1 MAENGT
7 IKISNINELYS
18 LLPEELS
25 QEFEIGIHG
34 FSDRNYGDTQ
44 IDTEK
49 IQQAKDGILRDGLKI
64 RGERKLLSTI
74 MVGRELESRYIR
86 NDGYPGG
93 VIVALPKVLRSESGE
108 EIFIGSPVEDK
119 RVELRIEK
127 GIPWDRNRQATS
139 LSELILPNNGTLDSM
154 FIIGIYTKS
163 ENGIEVVLNP
173 NHIAF
178 NKGKVPDDFFRDRY
192 GKLTSFELEGLD
204 NQVVEETISQ
214 QQSYKGKLNSSV
226 DLRALEAQK
235 AQYYIDYL
243 STQGQNWEMSQEDM
257 DMLLDD
263 MTHFRAIGLVEMAD
277 RIKTL
282 AEKVKIKD
290 ERIERLSMA
299 ISELREAGIDDQII
313 VGMLG
318 DTRKGVPV
326 SDMEELRVMVRTFKK
341 YGIEDIKKEDYASHD
356 NEQSDEMKAIIAEL
370 MQPQEEKVDGVEV
383 ANEQTG
389 ISQDKVSKMRMAI
402 EEMRAAGIDDELIT
416 TYMIKGAK
424 GRLGSV
430 EQLGIIGQ
438 IKDKYG
444 INEILEEDF
453 FAHNQ
458 SQSEEMRQA
467 INGIIQPLS
476 ELEKRRM
483 QRKDDVQIEDVPVED
498 TEIDSPPI
506 QEESEEIDYAQPE
519 TPKKEISQETMDR
532 LRVAIQ
538 DAKRQG
544 LDGEAIKRYIYKNQA
559 IRGFNSQ
566 EHKKWIEI
574 SSKHGIDEIMWNDYY
589 GDSSYTGHSSEMYDA
604 IDMLTEEEIVSL
616 TELGEK
622 SYKHFGSRIAEK
634 LKEAV
639 NALKSRFFS
648 KDKDKTDDL
657 TNGR

>member
-1 MAENGT
+1 MAENGK
-7 IKISNINELYS
+7 IKISNIPELYN
-18 LLPEELS
+18 LLPKELRK
-25 QEFEIGIHG
+25 EFEIGIHG
-34 FSDRNYGDTQ
+34 FSGRNYGDTQ

-86 NDGYPGG
+86 NDGYPEG

-119 RVELRIEK
+119 RVELRMEE

-139 LSELILPNNGTLDSM
+139 LSELILPNNGTLDSI
-154 FIIGIYTKS
+154 FVIGTYTKS

-192 GKLTSFELEGLD
+192 SKLTSFELEGLD

-214 QQSYKGKLNSSV
+214 QQSYKGQLNSSV
-226 DLRALEAQK
+226 DLRTLEAQK

-243 STQGQNWEMSQEDM
+243 SSQGQNGEMSQEDM
-257 DMLLDD
+257 DMILDD
-263 MTHFRAIGLVEMAD
+263 ITHFRAIGLVEMAD
-277 RIKTL
+277 TMKTL

-299 ISELREAGIDDQII
+299 IAELREAGIDDQTI
-313 VGMLG
+313 VGMLEG
-318 DTRKGVPV
+318 YIRKGTIHV

-341 YGIEDIKKEDYASHD
+341 YGIDDIKKEDYASHN

-402 EEMRAAGIDDELIT
+402 EEM
-416 TYMIKGAK
+416 
-424 GRLGSV
+424 S
-430 EQLGIIGQ
+430 
-438 IKDKYG
+438 
-444 INEILEEDF
+444 
-453 FAHNQ
+453 
-458 SQSEEMRQA
+458 
-467 INGIIQPLS
+467 
-476 ELEKRRM
+476 
-483 QRKDDVQIEDVPVED
+483 
-498 TEIDSPPI
+498 
-506 QEESEEIDYAQPE
+506 
-519 TPKKEISQETMDR
+519 
-532 LRVAIQ
+532 
-538 DAKRQG
+538 
-544 LDGEAIKRYIYKNQA
+544 
-559 IRGFNSQ
+559 
-566 EHKKWIEI
+566 
-574 SSKHGIDEIMWNDYY
+574 
-589 GDSSYTGHSSEMYDA
+589 
-604 IDMLTEEEIVSL
+604 VSL
-616 TELGEK
+616 MELGEK

-639 NALKSRFFS
+639 NVLKSRFFWN
-648 KDKDKTDDL
+648 DKGKTEDL